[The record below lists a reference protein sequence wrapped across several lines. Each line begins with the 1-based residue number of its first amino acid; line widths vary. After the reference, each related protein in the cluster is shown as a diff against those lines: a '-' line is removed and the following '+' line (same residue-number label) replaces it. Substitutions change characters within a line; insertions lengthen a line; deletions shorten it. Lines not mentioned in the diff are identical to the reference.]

1 MPHLFN
7 PLATLVL
14 PSQAQQHQQQQPPQM
29 FAHNG
34 GILQQ
39 PQAGIFNFAK
49 ADSIPPRPLPILCV
63 SKVFD
68 NEK

>member
-39 PQAGIFNFAK
+39 PQAGIFNFALLFLIFLLLIL
-49 ADSIPPRPLPILCV
+49 SIKSGTVAYL
-63 SKVFD
+63 F
-68 NEK
+68 

>member
-39 PQAGIFNFAK
+39 PQAGIFNFALLFLIFPLLIL
-49 ADSIPPRPLPILCV
+49 SIKSRTAAYL
-63 SKVFD
+63 F
-68 NEK
+68 

>member
-39 PQAGIFNFAK
+39 TQAGIFNFALLFLIFLLLIL
-49 ADSIPPRPLPILCV
+49 SIKSGTVAYL
-63 SKVFD
+63 F
-68 NEK
+68 